1 MLTNAQEQLIE
12 ATAPLV
18 AEHLDTITQRFYP
31 LMFKRYPDVRALFN
45 STHQASGS
53 QARALAN
60 GVLAYVQLRKDRQQ
74 AKHVM
79 ATVVSKHVALGIRPD
94 QYPIVG
100 ECLMAAI
107 GEVLG
112 EALTPEIAA
121 AWAALYEEL
130 AGLLIELEDHRYHEF
145 ANRPGGWRGT
155 RGFRVAEIRQES
167 RVILSFVLEP
177 SDHGPVAD
185 FEPGQFIGVK
195 LSIDG
200 ETVYRHYSLSAAPNS
215 RTYRISIKR
224 EPGGRV
230 SGYFHDRVSIG
241 DTLELLPPSGEL
253 TLGEGDEPLMLLSGG
268 VGQTPMLPLAN
279 RALEQGRKVVY
290 LHAAQNSEL
299 HAFTY
304 ELAALKSRYP
314 QQLHTVTL
322 YDQPQANDS
331 PDHTGLIDRSLL
343 SRYLPAG
350 QPRCYFVGPQGFMS
364 CIDAALEDLGV
375 ASDRRHYEYFG
386 PSRPLRSA

>member
-18 AEHLDTITQRFYP
+18 AEHLDSITQCFYP

-60 GVLAYVQLRKDRQQ
+60 GVLAYVKLRQDRQQ
-74 AKHVM
+74 AKKVM

-112 EALTPEIAA
+112 DAVTPEVAD
-121 AWAALYEEL
+121 AWSRLYEEL
-130 AGLLIELEDHRYHEF
+130 AGMLIDLEDQRYYEF

-155 RGFRVAEIRQES
+155 RNFRVAEMHQES
-167 RVILSFVLEP
+167 RVIRSFMLVP
-177 SDHGPVAD
+177 SDGGPVAD

-195 LSIDG
+195 LTIAG
-200 ETVYRHYSLSAAPNS
+200 EPVYRHYSLSALPNGRS
-215 RTYRISIKR
+215 YRISIKR

-230 SGYFHDRVSIG
+230 SEYFHDQMKIG

-253 TLGEGDEPLMLLSGG
+253 TLDESDEALLLLSGG
-268 VGQTPMLPLAN
+268 VGQTPMLSLAG
-279 RALEQGRKVVY
+279 RALERGRKVVY

-299 HAFTY
+299 HAFTG
-304 ELAALKSRYP
+304 ELDRLKSRYP
-314 QQLHTVTL
+314 QFLETITL
-322 YDQPQANDS
+322 YDQPLEGDT
-331 PDHTGLIDRSLL
+331 PDHIGLIDRTLL
-343 SRYLPAG
+343 SRCLPEG
-350 QPRCYFVGPQGFMS
+350 RPHCYFVGPQAFMS
-364 CIDAALEDLGV
+364 CADAYLEDLGV
-375 ASDRRHYEYFG
+375 ASERRRYEYFG
-386 PSRPLRSA
+386 PTRSLRSA